1 MIPPFA
7 LNIDHKQ
14 ISATW
19 KMMNWSLTSQ
29 GHALASV
36 SELPGLC
43 NFYDSLCPLGILLYC

>member
-19 KMMNWSLTSQ
+19 KMNWSLTSQ